1 MKIISCS
8 NDPGL
13 GELIARIMDVD
24 LIKTSSRIFP
34 DGELYVRV
42 EGRLDEEDVV
52 VVQTTYPNQNES
64 LMELYFTIDSLRS
77 YRLRKLIVVVPY
89 LAYMRQDKRFLMGEA
104 LSAKIVINIL
114 NMLNIDY
121 FITVDI
127 HNDQCLDWFKCKV
140 VNIHAAP
147 LLVDYFKE
155 RVSKPIILSP
165 DIGSLSRAMEAASS
179 LKVDYDFL
187 IKTRDRRTGSVQIR
201 PKEID
206 VSGRDVII
214 VDDIISTGGTI
225 INAAAMLRE
234 LGVNKLFVGCTHPLL
249 IGNALEKILKA
260 GVDEVVGS
268 NSVKSVISKVQ
279 LQKEIVKCIREI
291 I

>member
-1 MKIISCS
+1 MKIVSCS

-13 GELIARIMDVD
+13 GELIAKIMDVD

-42 EGRLDEEDVV
+42 EGELNEEDVI

-77 YRLRKLIVVVPY
+77 YKLRKLIAVVPY
-89 LAYMRQDKRFLMGEA
+89 LAYMRQDKRFLIGEA
-104 LSAKIVINIL
+104 LSANIVISIL

-127 HNDQCLDWFKCKV
+127 HNDYCLNWFKCKV
-140 VNIHAAP
+140 INIHAAP
-147 LLVDYFKE
+147 LLANYFKE

-165 DIGSLSRAMEAASS
+165 DIGSLNRAMEAANS

-187 IKTRDRRTGSVQIR
+187 IKIRDRVTGGIQIR

-206 VSGRDVII
+206 ISGRDVII
-214 VDDIISTGGTI
+214 IDDIISTGGTI
-225 INAAAMLRE
+225 INAAAMLRK

-249 IGNALEKILKA
+249 VGNALEKILQA
-260 GVDEVVGS
+260 GVNEIVGS
-268 NSVKSVISKVQ
+268 NSVRSSISKVQ
-279 LQKEIVKCIREI
+279 LQEEIVKSIMEI

>member
-1 MKIISCS
+1 MKIVSCS

-13 GELIARIMDVD
+13 GELIAKIMDID

-42 EGRLDEEDVV
+42 EGELNEEDVI

-77 YRLRKLIVVVPY
+77 YKLRKLIAVVPY
-89 LAYMRQDKRFLMGEA
+89 LAYMRQDKRFLIGEA
-104 LSAKIVINIL
+104 LSANIVINIL
-114 NMLNIDY
+114 NMLNVDY

-127 HNDQCLDWFKCKV
+127 HNDYCLNWFKCKV
-140 VNIHAAP
+140 INIHAAP
-147 LLVDYFKE
+147 LLANYFKE
-155 RVSKPIILSP
+155 KVSKPIILSP
-165 DIGSLSRAMEAASS
+165 DIGSLNRAMEAANS

-187 IKTRDRRTGSVQIR
+187 IKIRDRVTGGIQIR
-201 PKEID
+201 PKEMDI
-206 VSGRDVII
+206 SGRDVII
-214 VDDIISTGGTI
+214 IDDIISTGGTI
-225 INAAAMLRE
+225 INAAAMLRK

-249 IGNALEKILKA
+249 VGNALEKILQA
-260 GVDEVVGS
+260 GVNEIVGS
-268 NSVKSVISKVQ
+268 NSVRSSISKVQ
-279 LQKEIVKCIREI
+279 LQEEIVKSIMEI